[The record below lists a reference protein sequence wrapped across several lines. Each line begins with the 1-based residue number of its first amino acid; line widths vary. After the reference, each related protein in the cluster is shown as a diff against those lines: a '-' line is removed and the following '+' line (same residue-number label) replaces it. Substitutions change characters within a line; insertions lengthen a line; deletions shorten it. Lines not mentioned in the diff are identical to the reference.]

1 MNGDKETDK
10 NSKKKKKPFK
20 WTKMLISIAINNG
33 WTQEAIAQ
41 KCRTQQSVVS
51 AWKRGEKQATE
62 SQIKPL
68 LDLYGAELRRKTFKL
83 YYKEENK
90 ENDII
95 ECSFIKV
102 EGKVIFTRVFYK
114 SFSIQNGRNSKIK
127 RIPHARLVVQDRG
140 DSCFILTICDNKSY
154 HNLFKYDEGS
164 KKEILDHDKLY
175 YYSGEEFWRNCIL
188 KEFKNT
194 SEIINFI
201 DEFFMGKECNKFF
214 NTNYPF
220 ESEQMPFLI
229 REALL
234 NQGFSIDGIETYHSN
249 W

>member
-1 MNGDKETDK
+1 MNGDKET
-10 NSKKKKKPFK
+10 NESSKKQKKPFK
-20 WTKMLISIAINNG
+20 WTKVLISIAINNG
-33 WTQEAIAQ
+33 WTQEEIAK

-51 AWKRGEKQATE
+51 AWKRGEKLATE

-95 ECSFIKV
+95 EHSFIKV
-102 EGKVIFTRVFYK
+102 EGKVIFLRFFYQ
-114 SFSIQNGRNSKIK
+114 SFSIQNGKSSKIK
-127 RIPHARLVVQDRG
+127 RIPQLRLILQDRG
-140 DSCFILTICDNKSY
+140 NGCFILTICENKLIHFVNDNDIPID
-154 HNLFKYDEGS
+154 N
-164 KKEILDHDKLY
+164 
-175 YYSGEEFWRNCIL
+175 FWINRLL
-188 KEFKNT
+188 KEFSST

-201 DEFFMGKECNKFF
+201 DAYFIGKECNKFF
-214 NTNYPF
+214 HKNYPF
-220 ESEQMPFLI
+220 ESEQMPFLV

-234 NQGFSIDGIETYHSN
+234 NQGFSIDGIEIYQSN